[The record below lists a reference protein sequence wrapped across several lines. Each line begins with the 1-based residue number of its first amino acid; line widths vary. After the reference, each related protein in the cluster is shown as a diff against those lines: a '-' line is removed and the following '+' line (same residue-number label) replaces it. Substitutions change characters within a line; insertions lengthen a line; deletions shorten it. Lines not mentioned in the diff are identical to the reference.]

1 MTFSNTENPE
11 LPRKRARNSPRRT
24 RISKE
29 PEARRQEIIETAL
42 ELFSE
47 KGYED
52 TTIQDISDRMNVSPG
67 LCYRYFKSKT
77 EIFAAT
83 SEYYAMKAMEQ
94 LKVPTSKE
102 TPAIEKLS
110 LFIKQIFEYVMK
122 HKEFEANYHEET
134 EIRASRLDHVA
145 SQMVEIMLPIVEQGI
160 EENVFYCS
168 DVQRTTKFLVFGL
181 IHTFHNDMPDANT
194 EDYIVTF
201 RDFIQ
206 DVFSSSLKIKNWNV

>member
-1 MTFSNTENPE
+1 MKFSNTDNPE
-11 LPRKRARNSPRRT
+11 FTRKRARNSPRRT

-29 PEARRQEIIETAL
+29 PEERRQEIIETAL

-83 SEYYAMKAMEQ
+83 SEYYAMKAVEQ

-110 LFIKQIFEYVMK
+110 LFIKQLFEYVMK
-122 HKEFEANYHEET
+122 YKEFEANYHEET
-134 EIRASRLDHVA
+134 EIRASHLDHVA
-145 SQMVEIMLPIVEQGI
+145 SQMVEILLPIVEQGI
-160 EENVFYCS
+160 EENVFHCT
-168 DVQRTTKFLVFGL
+168 DVRRTTKFLVFGL
-181 IHTFHNDMPDANT
+181 IHTFHDDIPDTNT
-194 EDYIVTF
+194 EDYIVIF
-201 RDFIQ
+201 RKFIQ
-206 DVFSSSLKIKNWNV
+206 DVFSDSLKIKNWNV